1 MNASKTEPLEI
12 HDNTALFREALRFT
26 AAETGFIPRLI
37 EKDYFCTL
45 VLQHLCEA
53 MERGSATSS
62 RQYRSVPAVQ
72 GSFGVLNRPNRSVT
86 QCASATVQM
95 HDEPHG
101 SVIQHTPIVLAL
113 GFAFDSKGMHM
124 RTTTRSLLCDGLLAP
139 R

>member
-12 HDNTALFREALRFT
+12 HDDTALFREALRFT

-53 MERGSATSS
+53 MERGSA
-62 RQYRSVPAVQ
+62 VQ

-86 QCASATVQM
+86 QCASVTVQM